1 MGPGHTT
8 GGGHYVS
15 LVGISGKMIEVYD
28 PNHDNTKCG
37 TDGLI
42 DQGVKNDGKVRA
54 NKSVFQREAR
64 QYWIITSPIKEEDL
78 PMTKEEKQA
87 YEALVSKVDEQSS
100 VIGILTMRIKA
111 LEEVVQHRSGL

>member
-28 PNHDNTKCG
+28 PNHDNTKYG

-42 DQGVKNDGKVRA
+42 DQGVKNNG
-54 NKSVFQREAR
+54 EAR

-87 YEALVSKVDEQSS
+87 YEALLSKVDEQSS

-111 LEEVVQHRSGL
+111 PEEVVQHRSGL